1 MSIFKEI
8 KSRLNM
14 KDVAEMYSL
23 KVNRSGFCLC
33 PFHAEKTPSMKI
45 YDDGFKCF
53 GCGEG
58 GDIIKFVEKQFDLS
72 PINAWR
78 KLNDDFGLGID
89 INGGID
95 SNTRSEYML
104 MAERKQ
110 KLKDK
115 ENCAFG
121 IVSDYLRLLNR
132 YSHEYRPRNLNE
144 IPDKRFMEFLTNYD
158 TASNV
163 FDELSN
169 ADSLSF
175 EDKENFYV
183 AYEDTISNIFEM
195 YQTSKEYDKEISE
208 QFSEGKIIGNTL
220 FKDIPDKAYL
230 KYTNAI
236 APKIAEQLKQ
246 TDIKFSG
253 RVYSRLTIFTFD
265 KKDIQKV
272 RDIANRLCNRFAR
285 IEKIKSENEQKKAV
299 KHKQERGIL
308 NDI

>member
-1 MSIFKEI
+1 MDIFREI

-14 KDVAEMYSL
+14 KAVAEMYGL
-23 KVNRSGFCLC
+23 EVNKSGFCLC

-58 GDIIKFVEKQFDLS
+58 GDIIKFVEKQFELS
-72 PINAWR
+72 PLAACR

-89 INGGID
+89 IDGGID
-95 SNTRSEYML
+95 SNTKSEYML

-110 KLKDK
+110 VLKDK

-144 IPDKRFMEFLTNYD
+144 IPDKRFIEFLTNYD

-169 ADSLSF
+169 ADILSF
-175 EDKENFYV
+175 EEKEKFY
-183 AYEDTISNIFEM
+183 AECEDTISNILEM
-195 YQTSKEYDKEISE
+195 FQTSKEYDKEISE

-246 TDIKFSG
+246 TDIKYSG
-253 RVYSRLTIFTFD
+253 RVYSRLTIFTFE
-265 KKDIQKV
+265 KKDIQRV

-285 IEKIKSENEQKKAV
+285 IEKVKDTQSNEL
-299 KHKQERGIL
+299 HKLRQQEI
-308 NDI
+308 

>member
-1 MSIFKEI
+1 MDIFKEI

-14 KDVAEMYSL
+14 KAVAEMYGL
-23 KVNRSGFCLC
+23 EVNRSGFCLC

-45 YDDGFKCF
+45 YDNGFKCF

-195 YQTSKEYDKEISE
+195 YQTLKEYDKEISE

-236 APKIAEQLKQ
+236 APKIAEQLKH
-246 TDIKFSG
+246 TNIK
-253 RVYSRLTIFTFD
+253 Y
-265 KKDIQKV
+265 
-272 RDIANRLCNRFAR
+272 
-285 IEKIKSENEQKKAV
+285 
-299 KHKQERGIL
+299 
-308 NDI
+308 